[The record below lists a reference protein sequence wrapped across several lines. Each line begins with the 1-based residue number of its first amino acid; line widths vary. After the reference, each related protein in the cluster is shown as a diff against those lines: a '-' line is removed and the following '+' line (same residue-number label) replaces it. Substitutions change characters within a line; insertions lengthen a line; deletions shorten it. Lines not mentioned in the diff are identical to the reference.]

1 MMHSSRIPDQPRA
14 AGSNSGFTL
23 IELLVVVAIIGIL
36 VALLLPA
43 VQQARESGRRVSCV
57 NNIRQ
62 LGVANQ
68 NYESTF
74 HRLPS
79 AGNYGPL
86 ADAVYYDQTQRY
98 WRVNLK
104 SGPNYSWVVSLLPF
118 MEEQTL
124 YDHFD
129 LRAKVADNSKDPQIQ
144 QPPLMLCPSDAARG
158 RSFQLIDDET
168 GRSTLFGKGNYAAF
182 ANVFHIDSWFYPA
195 AMRLYGQELRKITDG
210 TTATL
215 VFAEIRTRE
224 HLQDQ
229 RGAWALPWSGTT
241 LLSFDFHTTGKQS
254 SEKTTDDYQP
264 AKYSLGYTQ
273 YPNGPNPDVLY
284 ECPDLV
290 GEQFDRMPCSTPQM
304 SDYISA
310 APRSLH
316 PGGVN
321 VAFLDG
327 HVGFLEN
334 GIDEYVMLH
343 MVNPI
348 DGQ

>member
-1 MMHSSRIPDQPRA
+1 MMHRSCISDSPR
-14 AGSNSGFTL
+14 GSDSTSGFTL

-43 VQQARESGRRVSCV
+43 VQQARESGRRVSCM

-68 NYESTF
+68 NYESTN

-79 AGNYGPL
+79 AGNYGPIE
-86 ADAVYYDQTQRY
+86 DAVYFDPVQHY
-98 WRVNLK
+98 WRVDLK
-104 SGPNYSWVVSLLPF
+104 SGPNTSWVVSLLPF
-118 MEEQTL
+118 MEEQSL
-124 YDHFD
+124 YDRFN
-129 LRAKVADNSKDPQIQ
+129 LRANVANNPKNPQAE
-144 QPPLMLCPSDAARG
+144 QPASLLCPSDASRG
-158 RSFQLIDDET
+158 RLFQSIDYET

-195 AMRLYGQELRKITDG
+195 AMRLYGQELRQITDG

-229 RGAWALPWSGTT
+229 RGAWALPWSGST
-241 LLSFDFHTTGKQS
+241 LLSFDFHSIGKQS
-254 SEKTTDDYQP
+254 SDKSADDYRP
-264 AKYSLGYTQ
+264 NAYSLGYTQ
-273 YPNGPNPDVLY
+273 YPNGPNPDVLF

-316 PGGVN
+316 PSGVN
-321 VAFLDG
+321 CAYLDG
-327 HVGFLEN
+327 HVGFLED
-334 GIDEYVMLH
+334 GIDEFVMLH
-343 MVNPI
+343 KVNPI
-348 DGQ
+348 DGE